1 LKAGKRWKELCFL
14 PGISE
19 CKNGSSSSPV
29 SSLIIMVVHKDKGSV
44 RRHETPTFSPVPVG
58 KIIIHAHVYSFTID

>member
-1 LKAGKRWKELCFL
+1 
-14 PGISE
+14 
-19 CKNGSSSSPV
+19 
-29 SSLIIMVVHKDKGSV
+29 MVVHKDKGSV